1 MNNSDSCKNCLKTSD
16 GSDIIILLNDVI
28 QGIDENNHNSS
39 FENPSNLDKA
49 TSLIQEAID
58 WIKEEEERGNN

>member
-1 MNNSDSCKNCLKTSD
+1 MNNQDSCKNCLKTSD
-16 GSDIIILLNDVI
+16 GSDIIILLNNVI

-49 TSLIQEAID
+49 AKAIQEAIE
-58 WIKEEEERGNN
+58 WIEEEGKGAI